1 MNVPEFPKKE
11 NVVTKPITLNSVSGN
26 IRSIFIKMRKIT
38 LFDKYLP
45 LEESVALLKSKL
57 VHFSGHRFNIQHT
70 SEVSAELL
78 MTIQF

>member
-1 MNVPEFPKKE
+1 
-11 NVVTKPITLNSVSGN
+11 
-26 IRSIFIKMRKIT
+26 MRKIT
-38 LFDKYLP
+38 LFDKYLT

-70 SEVSAELL
+70 SEVYAELL